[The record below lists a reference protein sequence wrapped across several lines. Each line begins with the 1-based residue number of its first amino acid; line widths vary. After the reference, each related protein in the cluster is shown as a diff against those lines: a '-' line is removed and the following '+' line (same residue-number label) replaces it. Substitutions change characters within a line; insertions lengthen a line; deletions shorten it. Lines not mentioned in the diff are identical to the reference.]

1 MAFLEELGKTLTDK
15 GKVAAKKA
23 KDITE
28 ALQLR
33 AQVSSEKDKINDAY
47 IKLGKAYYDK
57 HRVADEE
64 DFESEFET
72 IRAGLMKIAELED
85 QICELEGNRACAE
98 CGAKLEKG
106 SLFCNKC
113 GASVEE
119 KKEDI
124 SGNTT
129 EVVEEEAGSTEESG
143 EDANTIPETEEKN
156 FVSSDE
162 Y

>member
-23 KDITE
+23 KDITG

-33 AQVSSEKDKINDAY
+33 AQISTEKDKVNDAY

-57 HRVADEE
+57 HPVSEEEGFADE
-64 DFESEFET
+64 FEI
-72 IRAGLMKIAELED
+72 IRAGLIKIAELED
-85 QICELEGNRACAE
+85 QICELEGNRVCAE
-98 CGAKLEKG
+98 CGAKLDKG
-106 SLFCNKC
+106 AMFCSKC

-124 SGNTT
+124 SFQSADA
-129 EVVEEEAGSTEESG
+129 EPEEEAGEAEN
-143 EDANTIPETEEKN
+143 ARPIPETEEKN
-156 FVSSDE
+156 FESSDE
-162 Y
+162 H